1 MRRNRH
7 KQIVR
12 KRPQDKLKEKFHAY
26 MLNHAHGLFSSLGRL
41 SRTPFTSTMTVIVLA
56 VAIALAGCFY
66 IVVAN
71 IQQLTGNL
79 RTSNQMSLFLKDHI
93 NDVVGQKLAEQLAQN
108 ANVDSIKFIGKK
120 QAMEEFKTNSGFG
133 DALNALDSNPLP
145 NVIQVLPKDVL
156 DSREALDN
164 LMAEFKRMPE
174 VDFVQVDMQW
184 VERLQAI
191 MRIASRGVTVVSVL
205 LGFAVTFITGNT
217 IRLELHN
224 RKEEVFISKLVGAT
238 NSFIQRPFL
247 YTGFWL
253 GFIAGFSA
261 WLIVTIMLLILESPV
276 EQLSSLYNSSF
287 ELLYLSF
294 SEFILMLM
302 LSSGLAVLGSWA
314 VLHYQLRLIKPE

>member
-1 MRRNRH
+1 MR
-7 KQIVR
+7 QTQR
-12 KRPQDKLKEKFHAY
+12 KRTRQKLVEKFQAY
-26 MLNHAHGLFSSLGRL
+26 LVNHAHGLFSSLGRL
-41 SRTPFTSTMTVIVLA
+41 IRTPFSFAMTVVVLA
-56 VAIALAGCFY
+56 IAIALAGCFY

-79 RTSNQMSLFLKDHI
+79 QASNQMSLFLKEHV
-93 NDVVGQKLAEQLAQN
+93 NETGGQKLAEQLAKN
-108 ANVDSIKFIGKK
+108 ANVQSIKFINKK
-120 QAMEEFKTNSGFG
+120 QAMEEFKANSGFG
-133 DALNALDSNPLP
+133 DALNALDGNPLP
-145 NVIQVLPKDVL
+145 NVVQVLPKDVL
-156 DSREALDN
+156 DSRDALDG
-164 LMAEFKRMPE
+164 LIAEFKQMPE

-191 MRIASRGVTVVSVL
+191 MRIASRGVTVVGIL

-224 RKEEVFISKLVGAT
+224 RQDEVFISKLVGAT
-238 NSFIQRPFL
+238 HGFIQRPFL

-253 GFIAGFSA
+253 GLIAGFSA
-261 WLIVTIMLLILESPV
+261 WLIVTIMLLIVESPV
-276 EQLSSLYNSSF
+276 EKLSSLYNNSF

-294 SEFILMLM
+294 SEFVLMLM

>member
-1 MRRNRH
+1 MKRQTRRKHTGERLIEIF
-7 KQIVR
+7 Q
-12 KRPQDKLKEKFHAY
+12 AY
-26 MLNHAHGLFSSLGRL
+26 LLNHAHGLFSSLGRL
-41 SRTPFTSTMTVIVLA
+41 SRAPVTSSMTILVLA

-79 RTSNQMSLFLKDHI
+79 QASNQMSLFLKDSA
-93 NDVVGQKLAEQLAQN
+93 NESAGQKLADELARHPQIE
-108 ANVDSIKFIGKK
+108 NVKFIGKK
-120 QAMEEFKTNSGFG
+120 QAMEEFKANSGFG
-133 DALNALDSNPLP
+133 DALNALEGNPLP

-156 DSREALDN
+156 DNREALDA
-164 LMAEFKRMPE
+164 LLAEFKQMPQ

-191 MRIASRGVTVVSVL
+191 MRIASRGVTLVSVL

-224 RKEEVFISKLVGAT
+224 RQDEVFISKLVGAT
-238 NSFIQRPFL
+238 HAFIQRPFL

-261 WLIVTIMLLILESPV
+261 WLIITIMLLIVETPV
-276 EQLSSLYNSSF
+276 EKLSGLYNSSF
-287 ELLYLSF
+287 QLLYLSF
-294 SEFILMLM
+294 SEFILLLM
-302 LSSGLAVLGSWA
+302 MASGLAVLGSWA
-314 VLHYQLRLIKPE
+314 VLHYQLRQLKPQ